1 MAEDQLQFGE
11 RLHLLERKHRAM
23 SQGYVA
29 YIQPDGL
36 IVARPK
42 RRTSRISGR
51 AVIIAALAFIG
62 FKAFLIANL
71 GPQTYD
77 ERVGRLRDGTLVEKA
92 GGFVMQAD
100 PLSTYVALQIG
111 PILR

>member
-1 MAEDQLQFGE
+1 MVKDQLQFGE
-11 RLHLLERKHRAM
+11 RLRLLERKHSAM
-23 SQGYVA
+23 SHGYIT

-42 RRTSRISGR
+42 RRAFRFSGR
-51 AVIIAALAFIG
+51 AVIITVLAFIG

-77 ERVGRLRDGTLVEKA
+77 ERVERLQDGTVVEKA

-100 PLSTYVALQIG
+100 PLSTYVALQVG